1 MIGSETLIDRSPHKI
16 DDMERMRTNYHYRGR
31 IVTLM
36 PRMEG
41 YMWVCHYVIMKSG
54 KVEMDGSPD
63 QTYFSR
69 EEAEFAALS
78 MARRFIDQCQ
88 LDKDPLGS

>member
-1 MIGSETLIDRSPHKI
+1 MQKMRS
-16 DDMERMRTNYHYRGR
+16 NYHYRGR
-31 IVTLM
+31 IITLT

-41 YMWVCHYVIMKSG
+41 YMWTCQYVIMKSG
-54 KVEMDGSPD
+54 KTEMDGSPAN
-63 QTYFSR
+63 TYLSR

-78 MARRFIDQCQ
+78 KARYFIDQCQ